1 MRFDDVINKI
11 ENNLRNHSQGY
22 FNCIPFQG
30 MERLEKY
37 VPGIEQATYYL
48 VTASSGVGKSKLTRN
63 LFIQNPY
70 EYIKNNPDSDI
81 KLDIIYF
88 SLEESKEK
96 VILAEISKYLFYKY
110 RLSIPIKKLQSIGRY
125 NSIDE
130 DTLSKIKEA
139 REYVEDF
146 LDKVQI
152 IDYVRN
158 PTGIYKYVRD
168 FMMTVGDYYDKDGNI
183 LDKNKIVSGTGEEY
197 KKIDRFVKHHP
208 KHFVITIV
216 DHVKLMSPEK
226 DCTTVKSII
235 DKWSSD
241 YCLHLRDKLGV
252 TIVNVQQQVASK
264 EEKQFSMT
272 GKSIEEKLEPSL
284 DALGEHKLTQQDCNV
299 ALGLFSPARYNIENH
314 NGYNIAELGNYYRG
328 LKVLKNR
335 DGEADLDVP
344 LFFNGAADVFKEL
357 PQPDDEVGLQ
367 AVRNLIQRIE
377 TGE

>member
-11 ENNLRNHSQGY
+11 ENNLKNHAEGY

-70 EYIKNNPDSDI
+70 EYIKNNPESGI

-110 RLSIPIKKLQSIGRY
+110 RLSVPIKKLQSIGRY

-130 DTLSKIKEA
+130 DTLNKIKEA

-146 LDKVQI
+146 LNKVQI

-158 PTGIYKYVRD
+158 PTGKLIIFCIFVSNTR
-168 FMMTVGDYYDKDGNI
+168 YY
-183 LDKNKIVSGTGEEY
+183 E
-197 KKIDRFVKHHP
+197 
-208 KHFVITIV
+208 
-216 DHVKLMSPEK
+216 
-226 DCTTVKSII
+226 
-235 DKWSSD
+235 
-241 YCLHLRDKLGV
+241 
-252 TIVNVQQQVASK
+252 SK
-264 EEKQFSMT
+264 
-272 GKSIEEKLEPSL
+272 
-284 DALGEHKLTQQDCNV
+284 
-299 ALGLFSPARYNIENH
+299 
-314 NGYNIAELGNYYRG
+314 
-328 LKVLKNR
+328 
-335 DGEADLDVP
+335 
-344 LFFNGAADVFKEL
+344 
-357 PQPDDEVGLQ
+357 
-367 AVRNLIQRIE
+367 
-377 TGE
+377 